1 MPEDGV
7 PAFQHKDI
15 LSYEEIRDITA
26 YLVSKG
32 VDKVRLTGGEPLVRR
47 DIHVL
52 VRMLSQISGIRDLSM
67 TTNGILLDKYAQL
80 LADSGLQRVNV
91 SLDSLDQQKYHKI
104 TRRGHLKDVLRGIQA
119 AEEAGLQPIKINMVI
134 NQYSTLAD
142 RKELQAFA
150 DRKGYSLR
158 FIHEMQLN
166 SGTFTRVEGGE
177 GGNCAACNRIR
188 LTADGKLKPCL
199 FSSLAYDV
207 RELGIKNALK
217 LSLEN
222 KPGAGSVNTHEHFSQ
237 IGG

>member
-1 MPEDGV
+1 
-7 PAFQHKDI
+7 
-15 LSYEEIRDITA
+15 
-26 YLVSKG
+26 
-32 VDKVRLTGGEPLVRR
+32 
-47 DIHVL
+47 
-52 VRMLSQISGIRDLSM
+52 M

-104 TRRGHLKDVLRGIQA
+104 TRRGHLNDVLRGIQA
-119 AEEAGLQPIKINMVI
+119 AEEAGLQPIKLNMVI
-134 NQYSTLAD
+134 NRYTTTED
-142 RKELQAFA
+142 KDELHRFA
-150 DRKGYSLR
+150 ARHGFPLR

-166 SGTFTRVEGGE
+166 NGTFTRVEGGD
-177 GGNCAACNRIR
+177 GGNCTACNRIR

-207 RELGIKNALK
+207 RELGIENALK

-222 KPGAGSVNTHEHFSQ
+222 KPKAGSVNTHERFSQ